1 MPRAPVPP
9 EDRRPALRP
18 PQFGLSTLL
27 WIVAFF
33 CAALAAMKF
42 VGPLGA
48 FALVLLVLSVL
59 AHISGNALGTR
70 LRACGDQPVD
80 EQDRPI
86 PSSVRFDRNE
96 LSLPGPRRLTQR
108 QRLGIL
114 LTLIVLVAIG
124 AGVAGG
130 VWWTL
135 HSEAN
140 PTSQDIGLAAI
151 AFGVLGG
158 IWGFIGG
165 GFVVVGAGAIREA
178 MQGARGAVRE

>member
-1 MPRAPVPP
+1 MPQAPPPP

-59 AHISGNALGTR
+59 AHVSGNALGTR

-80 EQDRPI
+80 ENDRPI
-86 PSSVRFDRNE
+86 RRSGRFAPSNSPT
-96 LSLPGPRRLTQR
+96 PGPRRLSER

-114 LTLIVLVAIG
+114 LMIIIVLAIS
-124 AGVAGG
+124 AGSAGG

-135 HSEAN
+135 HAEAN
-140 PTSQDIGLAAI
+140 PSSQDIGLAAV

-178 MQGARGAVRE
+178 IRGAGATVRK

>member
-1 MPRAPVPP
+1 MAPAPLPP

-27 WIVAFF
+27 WIVAFL
-33 CAALAAMKF
+33 CAVLAAMKF

-80 EQDRPI
+80 EQDRPV
-86 PSSVRFDRNE
+86 PRSGNFHRGDA
-96 LSLPGPRRLTQR
+96 LTPGPRRLTER

-114 LTLIVLVAIG
+114 LTIIVLIAFSAG
-124 AGVAGG
+124 AAGG

-135 HSEAN
+135 YSELN
-140 PTSQDIGLAAI
+140 PSSQDLGLSAI

-158 IWGFIGG
+158 IWGLITG
-165 GFVVVGAGAIREA
+165 GFVVVGVGAVREA
-178 MQGARGAVRE
+178 LQGARGTVRK